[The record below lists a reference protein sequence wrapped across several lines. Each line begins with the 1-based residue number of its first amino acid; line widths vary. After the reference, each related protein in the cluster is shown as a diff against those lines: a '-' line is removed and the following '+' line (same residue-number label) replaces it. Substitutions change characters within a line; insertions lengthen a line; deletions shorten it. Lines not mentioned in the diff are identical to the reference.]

1 MTDTLRPARDA
12 APRMLSY
19 EDDRASYAPEVSE
32 RFNPVLAIVERWAR
46 EAPDDPALLSLDGS
60 GDVVAADTALDL
72 AVASRQAAR
81 ALLGL
86 GLGKGDRVL
95 VLLPRVPAWYSAML
109 GAMRIGAVPVPSP
122 NLLTSR
128 DIA

>member
-1 MTDTLRPARDA
+1 M
-12 APRMLSY
+12 
-19 EDDRASYAPEVSE
+19 
-32 RFNPVLAIVERWAR
+32 LAIVERWHAG
-46 EAPDDPALLSLDGS
+46 PDDLALLSLDGS
-60 GDVVAADTALDL
+60 GGVVAADTALDL

-109 GAMRIGAVPVPSP
+109 GAMRIGAVRSCPRTCSRVATSP
-122 NLLTSR
+122 
-128 DIA
+128 IG